1 MVVSGWPIIITLDH
15 PNPISCYVILSNS
28 FLLSTF
34 FFSLFVTTT
43 ITTFSL
49 PLFHCYHCHGVSS
62 LRRNMWKKNLV
73 ETCEGQFKKEMIC
86 NLKWKKQVKFF
97 PSFLF
102 IPFSNLFPLFLLFPP
117 FFPPFSPLLAS
128 FLPFL
133 LTFYFLFFYCH
144 TSRCLFIDF
153 FCCNFHFWVHFYYVI
168 LFGK

>member
-1 MVVSGWPIIITLDH
+1 
-15 PNPISCYVILSNS
+15 
-28 FLLSTF
+28 
-34 FFSLFVTTT
+34 
-43 ITTFSL
+43 L

-73 ETCEGQFKKEMIC
+73 ETCEGQSKKEMIC